1 VTTQSDDRVGESVSA
16 AFLPA
21 YIISQAKARNERDP
35 EFARPADG
43 AAEGE
48 EGTLSKEQWAD
59 FSKKIDGDGGRL
71 LQSDRGAGLRAP
83 HDQGGPHAPLSTG
96 LGGFNLAN

>member
-48 EGTLSKEQWAD
+48 EGTHLGQ
-59 FSKKIDGDGGRL
+59 GGRRR
-71 LQSDRGAGLRAP
+71 SLRIS
-83 HDQGGPHAPLSTG
+83 GR
-96 LGGFNLAN
+96 

>member
-21 YIISQAKARNERDP
+21 CLYIISQAKARNERDP

-48 EGTLSKEQWAD
+48 EGTHLGQ
-59 FSKKIDGDGGRL
+59 GGRRR
-71 LQSDRGAGLRAP
+71 SLRIS
-83 HDQGGPHAPLSTG
+83 GR
-96 LGGFNLAN
+96 